1 MKGDSQSSF
10 FLQELL
16 KELSQIQV
24 SCIVT
29 QVDIY
34 SWAVLGL
41 YIFAGQTWSNLDTLS
56 RLRTI
61 IGSFGFFDARWY

>member
-1 MKGDSQSSF
+1 MKRDSQSSF

-34 SWAVLGL
+34 RAVLGL
-41 YIFAGQTWSNLDTLS
+41 YIFAGQTWSNLDTLP

-61 IGSFGFFDARWY
+61 IGSFAFFDARWY

>member
-1 MKGDSQSSF
+1 MKRDSESSF

-29 QVDIY
+29 QVDTY
-34 SWAVLGL
+34 RAVLGL
-41 YIFAGQTWSNLDTLS
+41 DIYLLDKPEV
-56 RLRTI
+56 I
-61 IGSFGFFDARWY
+61 